1 MVQFT
6 PAQWSQLLDYLQKKH
21 TTICRQWFHDDLM
34 PGRLDGGVLE
44 IHTAKPVQRDYLENR
59 CKEPFVDA
67 AQQVTGQLVAA
78 RFVCERDDVAEPA
91 LPEGGDSASTPG
103 SNDTRHPA
111 GPGYAPPPVPD
122 ALSRPPRTGRSAAAA
137 FGSDA
142 HASADVAELFDGESM
157 VLSPDHTF
165 ENFVPGPEN
174 QLAHAAALAVAEEPG
189 VAYNPLFVHGGVGLG
204 KTHLLQAIGQAIL
217 DVRPD
222 TRILYVS
229 CDDFITQFIAC
240 VQRGKMAAFRDRY
253 RNIDL
258 MMIDDVHLL
267 TTRDRTQEEF
277 HHTFNAL
284 KQQGRQIVLSSDAPP
299 HEIPNLEARLVS
311 RLGSGLVAQVSPP
324 GYETRVAILEAKA
337 KMRGFVVPPEVIAY
351 LANRLD
357 NNARELEGAICTLH
371 GHVVLM
377 NQPLTLE
384 LTRSIYQDAAPPR
397 PKMNRATLDH
407 IVDAVT
413 GYYNVKFSDLQSR
426 KRPKSITEPRQ
437 ICMWLAR
444 QRTGFSLEEIGGYF
458 GGRDHTTVM
467 HSLNVVEN
475 RKSTEEQYARQVDT
489 LLAEIDGRVAV

>member
-6 PAQWSQLLDYLQKKH
+6 PAQWAQLLAYLQKKH
-21 TTICRQWFHDDLM
+21 TSICRQWFHDDLT

-44 IHTAKPVQRDYLENR
+44 IHTAKPVQRTYLENR

-67 AQQVTGQLVAA
+67 AQHVTGQLVAA
-78 RFVCERDDVAEPA
+78 RFVCESDLEPAAEPA
-91 LPEGGDSASTPG
+91 AAVH
-103 SNDTRHPA
+103 HPA
-111 GPGYAPPPVPD
+111 GPGYAPPQVPTE
-122 ALSRPPRTGRSAAAA
+122 LSQPSATPRSGEP
-137 FGSDA
+137 D
-142 HASADVAELFDGESM
+142 DNELFDGESM
-157 VLSPDHTF
+157 VLSPDHSF

-174 QLAHAAALAVAEEPG
+174 QLAHAAAEAVAQQPG
-189 VAYNPLFVHGGVGLG
+189 TAYNPLFIHGGVGLG

-217 DVRPD
+217 DARPG
-222 TRILYVS
+222 TRVLYVS

-240 VQRGKMAAFRDRY
+240 VQRGKMKAFRDRY

-258 MMIDDVHLL
+258 LMIDDIHLL

-284 KQQGRQIVLSSDAPP
+284 TQLHKQIVLSSDAPP
-299 HEIPNLEARLVS
+299 HEIPHLEARLVS

-337 KMRGFVVPPEVIAY
+337 KLRGFDVPADVIAY

-384 LTRSIYQDAAPPR
+384 LTRSVYGDTAPAR

-475 RKSTEEQYARQVDT
+475 RKSTEEQYARQVET
-489 LLAEIDGRVAV
+489 LLAEVDDRVAV

>member
-6 PAQWSQLLDYLQKKH
+6 PAQWSELLEYLQKKH
-21 TTICRQWFHDDLM
+21 TPICRQWFHDDLT
-34 PGRLDGGVLE
+34 PGRLDSGVLE
-44 IHTAKPVQRDYLENR
+44 IHTTTPVQRTYLESR
-59 CKEPFVDA
+59 CKDPFVDA

-78 RFVCERDDVAEPA
+78 RFVCERDEVPDA
-91 LPEGGDSASTPG
+91 PEASHEEA
-103 SNDTRHPA
+103 SHPA
-111 GPGYAPPPVPD
+111 GPGYAPPAVP
-122 ALSRPPRTGRSAAAA
+122 AELSRPVKPSTGS
-137 FGSDA
+137 SQDA
-142 HASADVAELFDGESM
+142 GAGLDDDELFDGESM

-174 QLAHAAALAVAEEPG
+174 QLAHAAALAVAKEPG
-189 VAYNPLFVHGGVGLG
+189 TAYNPLFVHGGVGLG

-217 DVRPD
+217 DARPD
-222 TRILYVS
+222 TRVLYVS

-240 VQRGKMAAFRDRY
+240 VKRGKMAAFRNRY

-258 MMIDDVHLL
+258 LMIDDVHLL
-267 TTRDRTQEEF
+267 TSRDRTQEEF

-284 KQQGRQIVLSSDAPP
+284 RQHDRQIVLSSDAPP
-299 HEIPNLEARLVS
+299 HEIPHLEDRLVS

-337 KMRGFVVPPEVIAY
+337 KMRGFAVPPEVIAY
-351 LANRLD
+351 LAQRLD
-357 NNARELEGAICTLH
+357 SNARELEGAICTLH

-384 LTRSIYQDAAPPR
+384 LTRSVYQDAAPPR

-475 RKSTEEQYARQVDT
+475 RKSTEEQYARQVET
-489 LLAEIDGRVAV
+489 LLAEVDGRVAV

>member
-6 PAQWSQLLDYLQKKH
+6 PAQWSELLEYLQKKH
-21 TTICRQWFHDDLM
+21 TSICRQWFHDDLT
-34 PGRLDGGVLE
+34 PGRLNGGVLE
-44 IHTAKPVQRDYLENR
+44 IHTAKPVQRDYLESR

-78 RFVCERDDVAEPA
+78 RFVCERDDAAESLAPPATGGPA
-91 LPEGGDSASTPG
+91 LDPG
-103 SNDTRHPA
+103 LDEARHPA
-111 GPGYAPPPVPD
+111 GPGYAPPRLPA
-122 ALSRPPRTGRSAAAA
+122 ALSRAANAGRGADS
-137 FGSDA
+137 
-142 HASADVAELFDGESM
+142 SADDEELFDGESM

-174 QLAHAAALAVAEEPG
+174 QLAHAAALAVAKEPG
-189 VAYNPLFVHGGVGLG
+189 TAYNPLFIHGGVGLG

-217 DVRPD
+217 DARPD
-222 TRILYVS
+222 TRVLYVS

-258 MMIDDVHLL
+258 LMIDDIHLL
-267 TTRDRTQEEF
+267 TTLNRTQEEF

-284 KQQGRQIVLSSDAPP
+284 KQHDRQIVLSSDAPP
-299 HEIPNLEARLVS
+299 HEIPHLEDRLIS

-324 GYETRVAILEAKA
+324 GYETRVAILKAKA
-337 KMRGFVVPPEVIAY
+337 KMRGFVVPPEIIAY

-357 NNARELEGAICTLH
+357 SNARELEGAICTLH

-489 LLAEIDGRVAV
+489 LLADVDGRVAV

>member
-6 PAQWSQLLDYLQKKH
+6 PAQWTQLLDYLQKKH
-21 TTICRQWFHDDLM
+21 TPICRQWFHDDLTA
-34 PGRLDGGVLE
+34 GRLNGGVLE
-44 IHTAKPVQRDYLENR
+44 IHTATPVQRTYLENR

-67 AQQVTGQLVAA
+67 AQHVTGQLVAA
-78 RFVCERDDVAEPA
+78 RFVCDRDPATPDHEEPV
-91 LPEGGDSASTPG
+91 SAPP
-103 SNDTRHPA
+103 HPA
-111 GPGYAPPPVPD
+111 GPGFNPPPVPAELAQPRPRRAPD
-122 ALSRPPRTGRSAAAA
+122 AP
-137 FGSDA
+137 
-142 HASADVAELFDGESM
+142 ASADLDEDELFDGESM
-157 VLSPDHTF
+157 VLSPDHAF

-174 QLAHAAALAVAEEPG
+174 QLAHAAALAVAKEPG
-189 VAYNPLFVHGGVGLG
+189 TAYNPLFIHGGVGLG

-217 DVRPD
+217 EARPD
-222 TRILYVS
+222 TRVLYVS

-240 VQRGKMAAFRDRY
+240 VQRGKMKAFRNRY

-258 MMIDDVHLL
+258 LMIDDIHLL

-284 KQQGRQIVLSSDAPP
+284 KQNDRQIVLSSDAPP
-299 HEIPNLEARLVS
+299 HEIPHLEDRLIS

-337 KMRGFVVPPEVIAY
+337 KMRGFAVPPEVIAY
-351 LANRLD
+351 LAQRLD
-357 NNARELEGAICTLH
+357 SNARELEGAICTLH

-475 RKSTEEQYARQVDT
+475 RKSTEEQYARQVET
-489 LLAEIDGRVAV
+489 LLAEVDGRVAV

>member
-6 PAQWSQLLDYLQKKH
+6 PAQWNKLLEYLQKKH
-21 TTICRQWFHDDLM
+21 TPICRQWFHDDLT
-34 PGRLDGGVLE
+34 PGRLNGGVLE
-44 IHTAKPVQRDYLENR
+44 IHTAKPVQRTYLESR

-67 AQQVTGQLVAA
+67 AQHVTGQLVAA
-78 RFVCERDDVAEPA
+78 RFVCDRPGAVEE
-91 LPEGGDSASTPG
+91 LPEATPE
-103 SNDTRHPA
+103 TQPTPAHPA
-111 GPGYAPPPVPD
+111 GPGYTPPPVP
-122 ALSRPPRTGRSAAAA
+122 AELSRRITPATGRSAADSAGAA
-137 FGSDA
+137 QD
-142 HASADVAELFDGESM
+142 DLDDQELFDGESM

-174 QLAHAAALAVAEEPG
+174 QLAHAAALAVAKEPG
-189 VAYNPLFVHGGVGLG
+189 TAYNPLFIHGGVGMG
-204 KTHLLQAIGQAIL
+204 KTHLLQAIGQSIL
-217 DVRPD
+217 DERPD
-222 TRILYVS
+222 TRVLYVS

-240 VQRGKMAAFRDRY
+240 VQRGKMAAFRNRY

-258 MMIDDVHLL
+258 LMIDDVHLL

-284 KQQGRQIVLSSDAPP
+284 KQNDRQIVLSSDAPP
-299 HEIPNLEARLVS
+299 HEIPHLEARLVS
-311 RLGSGLVAQVSPP
+311 RLGSGLVAQVSAP

-337 KMRGFVVPPEVIAY
+337 KMRGFAVPPEVIAY
-351 LANRLD
+351 LAQRLD
-357 NNARELEGAICTLH
+357 SNARELEGAICTLH

-397 PKMNRATLDH
+397 PMMNRATLDH

-475 RKSTEEQYARQVDT
+475 RKSTEEQYARQVET
-489 LLAEIDGRVAV
+489 LLAEVDGRVAV

>member
-6 PAQWSQLLDYLQKKH
+6 PAQWNELLEYLQKKH
-21 TTICRQWFHDDLM
+21 TSICRQWFHDDLT
-34 PGRLDGGVLE
+34 PGRLNGGVLE
-44 IHTAKPVQRDYLENR
+44 IHTAKPVQRDYLESR

-78 RFVCERDDVAEPA
+78 RFVCERDDADGPVDPDVRGEAPA
-91 LPEGGDSASTPG
+91 PG
-103 SNDTRHPA
+103 LDDARHPA
-111 GPGYAPPPVPD
+111 GPGFAPPRVPD
-122 ALSRPPRTGRSAAAA
+122 ALSRPSAARPRTTARGE
-137 FGSDA
+137 
-142 HASADVAELFDGESM
+142 ASANDDELFDGESM

-174 QLAHAAALAVAEEPG
+174 QLAHAAALSVAEEPG
-189 VAYNPLFVHGGVGLG
+189 TAYNPLFVHGGVGLG

-217 DVRPD
+217 DARPD
-222 TRILYVS
+222 TRVLYVS

-240 VQRGKMAAFRDRY
+240 VTRGKMAAFRDRY

-258 MMIDDVHLL
+258 LMIDDIHLL

-277 HHTFNAL
+277 HHTFNSL

-311 RLGSGLVAQVSPP
+311 RMGSGLVAQVSPP
-324 GYETRVAILEAKA
+324 GFETRVAILEAKA

-357 NNARELEGAICTLH
+357 SNARELEGAICTLH

-384 LTRSIYQDAAPPR
+384 LTRSIYRDAAPPR

-489 LLAEIDGRVAV
+489 LLAEVDGRVAV